1 MLPRSSTAP
10 LWRQQ
15 LAALWANTSPPVKS
29 ICIIIIAG
37 YLATWLPGFVAALS
51 VTPGY
56 LLPPSFHIWTA
67 FTFWCLEMH
76 AWEVAVDIVTVG
88 LCGKLIEPLWG
99 RWEMVKFFVVVNTG
113 VAVLTTLFY
122 LGLYATTGDVEL
134 LFHVHVHGLAGYVAG
149 LSVAVRQIMPDLLIF
164 RTGAGKFT
172 NRWVLGEVLWFLRLL
187 TMKLNIAATFRWP
200 RS

>member
-1 MLPRSSTAP
+1 MMLPIRSTAAP

-15 LAALWANTSPPVKS
+15 LAALWANTSPTVKC
-29 ICIIIIAG
+29 ICIIVIVG
-37 YLATWLPGFVAALS
+37 YALSFADGAVHALS

-67 FTFWCLEMH
+67 FSFWCMELH

-99 RWEMVKFFVVVNTG
+99 RWEMVKFFWVVNAG
-113 VAVLTTLFY
+113 VATLTTLFY
-122 LGLYATTGDVEL
+122 LAVYAGTGDVEL

-172 NRWVLGEVLWFLRLL
+172 NR
-187 TMKLNIAATFRWP
+187 
-200 RS
+200 